1 MISYNI
7 SYHISSTGR
16 RAVVTAAE
24 MTEFEKQAECLGWAK
39 VQVFKA
45 DHGEN
50 YSVLFFI
57 GLCCNIETHHKYITT
72 IVNSGGAL
80 IYTTVKIFSFSKEC
94 NHS

>member
-1 MISYNI
+1 MISYTI

-57 GLCCNIETHHKYITT
+57 GLCCNIETHHKYYYHHELWRCIDLYHSE
-72 IVNSGGAL
+72 N
-80 IYTTVKIFSFSKEC
+80 IFFFQRM
-94 NHS
+94 